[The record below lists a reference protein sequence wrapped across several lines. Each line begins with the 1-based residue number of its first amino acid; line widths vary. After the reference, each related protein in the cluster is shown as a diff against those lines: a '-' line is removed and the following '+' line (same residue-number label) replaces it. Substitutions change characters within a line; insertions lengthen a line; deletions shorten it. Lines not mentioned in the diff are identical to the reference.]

1 MRVSYRRKK
10 KRVRVN
16 FCVLRTVFLQFSFT
30 DDRKRGGKEGAGS
43 KALTGPAGRRTVWR
57 DFLPV
62 IQASEGAAPGA
73 QDKDEHGSCAIIR
86 AFEHSHPLFK
96 KGEKKRGIKGRAET
110 NSLKD
115 AVVHR

>member
-1 MRVSYRRKK
+1 MRFY
-10 KRVRVN
+10 
-16 FCVLRTVFLQFSFT
+16 VFLQFSFT

-86 AFEHSHPLFK
+86 AFEHSSIHK
-96 KGEKKRGIKGRAET
+96 KGKKKRGIKGGAET